1 MFFFPHFALVSMEN
15 TLGLTIQWNFITR
28 FLTCSLGRQRGPFF
42 SLLIGLV
49 RLVVSVFG
57 DALKRGWLI
66 SNEPLPEAQ
75 ALKSALGEVSKVQS
89 FGCLNVLW
97 SLCKKLLISGA
108 GVTACKISKRTHYFL
123 TGSECCRKT
132 LLHLIW
138 INVIRSE
145 FGDALSEIAS
155 NLAFW
160 LKSSSIAAGFHW
172 KVYLLV
178 TLHLEA
184 ANLKRVISCELPTMN
199 FCS

>member
-1 MFFFPHFALVSMEN
+1 MGAFSRFSERFHGNKVPGFDKAGPGLWYPVMKVMIGGDICWISHILCWEYIWLGCFGIEFSQPPAMRSSIGPQTLQHVFFPHFALVSMEN

-97 SLCKKLLISGA
+97 SLCKKLLI
-108 GVTACKISKRTHYFL
+108 TADFDNLFL
-123 TGSECCRKT
+123 RG
-132 LLHLIW
+132 W
-138 INVIRSE
+138 
-145 FGDALSEIAS
+145 GDCL
-155 NLAFW
+155 
-160 LKSSSIAAGFHW
+160 
-172 KVYLLV
+172 
-178 TLHLEA
+178 
-184 ANLKRVISCELPTMN
+184 
-199 FCS
+199 

>member
-1 MFFFPHFALVSMEN
+1 MGAFSRFSERFHGNKVPGFDKAGPGLWYPVMKVMIGGDILLNFTHSLLGIYLTGMFWNWIFSTTSYEIQHWAPDITASFFPHFALVSMEN

-89 FGCLNVLW
+89 FGCFMPFMQE
-97 SLCKKLLISGA
+97 
-108 GVTACKISKRTHYFL
+108 TY
-123 TGSECCRKT
+123 
-132 LLHLIW
+132 
-138 INVIRSE
+138 
-145 FGDALSEIAS
+145 
-155 NLAFW
+155 
-160 LKSSSIAAGFHW
+160 
-172 KVYLLV
+172 
-178 TLHLEA
+178 
-184 ANLKRVISCELPTMN
+184 
-199 FCS
+199 